1 MGERMKF
8 AVLDLETTGHSQ
20 SDDILQ
26 IGLVLVSE
34 ELEVLQTFST
44 FVRPTVPIPAF
55 ITQLTGIDDAVVED
69 APELQEVLV
78 QLIPLLDDAVLIAHN
93 VGFDAGFLNQA
104 LDRCGYH
111 GFAGRRLDT
120 IELLRILYPSITTY
134 QLGAVTE
141 MFGIEHESHHRADSD
156 ALATANLF
164 IEIVQKLR
172 QLPLLTLQRL
182 SALINDGSDLSWFI
196 AETLQRMEV
205 RNVFEPAEYDYFNQF
220 ALKVREWTEEQPP
233 RAESDNFSLGELSF
247 EQYLADVK
255 ARFEAR
261 FENYEEREAQTE
273 MFQEV
278 YNALNSD
285 QHLLIEAGTGTGKS
299 LGYLI
304 PALYYG
310 IRNNKKIVVSTHT
323 INLQEQLRQR
333 DIPLLEDVLPFPFKA
348 SIFKGRGNY
357 LCLRKFE
364 GKVNT
369 KDLVSP
375 IDDVIT
381 AAQMV
386 VWLGETETGDQEEL
400 NFGNKGADF
409 WSTVASDADSCLNRA
424 CPWFKRC
431 YYHRAKQ
438 ESNIADVC
446 VTNHSMLFTDIQ
458 ADHRLLPTY
467 SHLIIDEA
475 HHVEEVAGKHLGMQ
489 VSYFSFNQAVQRLY
503 KDARSGLLPALRIK
517 LQYEDDAHQSAWL
530 ETIDT
535 VIPIFNDIKEHWD
548 KLFEMFYSFTS
559 ISNELA
565 SGEAGQAVCRLKIGE
580 LPAGWDDAV
589 TTEGN
594 VHTELNRIIRTL
606 DKMVNDIKDRV
617 DDSTIQ
623 AAITDLNGA
632 LRDLTRVKDE
642 LHIFIKLE
650 QAASVFW
657 IEASSA
663 YRYRS
668 VHLYAAPVDV
678 SEQLQKYFF
687 DVKDSI
693 VMTSATLSV
702 QKSFQYAAEQLGLT
716 GYEEQ
721 GRLKTVQ
728 LPSPFNYREQALVVI
743 PRNFPV
749 LKGSY
754 VDQAYLDML
763 TESLAASA
771 KETKGRMLVLFTSY
785 KMLKQVYEPLKERL
799 SESGIQVLGQ
809 GIDSGNRTKL
819 TRRFRQQPESV
830 LLGTSSFWEGVDI
843 PGEALICL
851 AIVRLPFQPPNHP
864 LAEAKSE
871 LLLRQKQNPFMK
883 LSIPQA
889 VIRFKQGFGRLVRTS
904 QDKGIVIIYDTR
916 IIDAYY
922 GKHFL
927 YSLPGPKIETMHT
940 EQMVLRM
947 REWLSSSVSAT
958 DKKDSNEQKTAIS
971 EEEKG

>member
-1 MGERMKF
+1 MKF
-8 AVLDLETTGHSQ
+8 AVLDLETTGHSHT
-20 SDDILQ
+20 DEILQ
-26 IGLVLVSE
+26 VGLVIVTE
-34 ELEVLQTFST
+34 ELEVVETFSS
-44 FVRPTVPIPAF
+44 FVRPAVPIPAF
-55 ITQLTGIDDAVVED
+55 ITQLTGIDDALVAD
-69 APELQEVLV
+69 APDLQEVFV
-78 QLIPLLDDAVLIAHN
+78 HLIPLLDDAVLVAHN

-104 LDRCGYH
+104 LDAYGYH
-111 GFAGRRLDT
+111 TFAGRRLDT

-141 MFGIEHESHHRADSD
+141 MFGISHDHHHRADSD
-156 ALATANLF
+156 AMATALLF

-172 QLPLLTLQRL
+172 RLPLLTLQRL
-182 SALINDGSDLSWFI
+182 SSLIDDGSDLSWFI
-196 AETLQRMEV
+196 AETRQLMEI
-205 RNVFEPAEYDYFNQF
+205 RSVFESNEYDYFNQF
-220 ALKVREWTEEQPP
+220 ALKVKEWTDEQPP
-233 RAESDNFSLGELSF
+233 REESDEPLGDLTF
-247 EQYLADVK
+247 EQYLNIVK
-255 ARFEAR
+255 ERFQSR
-261 FENYEEREAQTE
+261 FDNYEERESQTA
-273 MFQEV
+273 MFHEV
-278 YNALNSD
+278 YNALSND

-310 IRNNKKIVVSTHT
+310 IRNNKKMVVSTHT

-333 DIPLLEDVLPFPFKA
+333 DIPLLEEVLPFPFKA

-369 KDLVSP
+369 RDLVSP
-375 IDDVIT
+375 IEDVVT
-381 AAQMV
+381 AAQMI

-431 YYHRAKQ
+431 FYHRAKQ

-489 VSYFSFNQAVQRLY
+489 ISYFSLTQAVQRLF
-503 KDARSGLLPALRIK
+503 KDARTGLLPALRQK
-517 LQYEDDAHQSAWL
+517 LQYEDDAHQSQWI

-548 KLFEMFYSFTS
+548 KLFEMMYSFTS
-559 ISNELA
+559 L
-565 SGEAGQAVCRLKIGE
+565 SGDGAGENGQTVCRLKSGDM
-580 LPAGWDDAV
+580 PKGWEDAAAA
-589 TTEGN
+589 EEN
-594 VHTELNRIIRTL
+594 VHTELNRILRTTE
-606 DKMVNDIKDRV
+606 KMINDIKDRIG
-617 DDSTIQ
+617 DSTIQ
-623 AAITDLNGA
+623 AAVTDVNGA

-642 LHIFIKLE
+642 LRTFVKMD
-650 QAASVFW
+650 QGASVFW

-668 VHLYAAPVDV
+668 VHLYAVPVDV
-678 SEQLQKYFF
+678 SEQLRQYFF
-687 DVKDSI
+687 DAKESI
-693 VMTSATLSV
+693 IMTSATLSV
-702 QKSFQYAAEQLGLT
+702 QKTFQYAAEQLGLG
-716 GYEEQ
+716 GYEET

-749 LKGSY
+749 VKGQA
-754 VDQAYLDML
+754 VGQAYLDML
-763 TESLAASA
+763 TESLADAA

-799 SESGIQVLGQ
+799 TESGIAVLGQ
-809 GIDSGNRTKL
+809 GIDSSNRTKL
-819 TRRFRQQPESV
+819 TRRFRQQPETV

-843 PGEALICL
+843 PGEALVCL

-871 LLLRQKQNPFMK
+871 MLLKQKQNPFMK

-904 QDKGIVIIYDTR
+904 LDKGIVIIYDTR
-916 IIDAYY
+916 VIDAYY

-927 YSLPGPKIETMHT
+927 YSLPGPKIETMHAD
-940 EQMVLRM
+940 QMVLRM
-947 REWLSSSVSAT
+947 REWLSLGT
-958 DKKDSNEQKTAIS
+958 
-971 EEEKG
+971 EEEKR